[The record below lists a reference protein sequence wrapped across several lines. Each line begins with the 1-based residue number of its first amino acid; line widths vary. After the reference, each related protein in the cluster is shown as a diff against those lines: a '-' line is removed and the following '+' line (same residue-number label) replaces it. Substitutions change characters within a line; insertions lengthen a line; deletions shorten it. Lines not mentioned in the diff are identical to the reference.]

1 MAYET
6 GVASSPAD
14 LLTKF
19 AIFAAAN
26 GWTRN
31 SPSSGEVL
39 SKGNVIA
46 GLGTDADDVF
56 LRGATAVAN
65 GSAWSA
71 QTGNSALTI
80 TVNVG
85 AGPFTAYHFYTAVE
99 EGKDLLAATI
109 EVSSGV
115 FRHWIIADLIKRGA
129 YTGGAYLDGQY
140 HNTSTTYTNTDSSYH
155 QYIADASHSN
165 APQGG
170 HFWCEFSGS
179 ASPNWVRV
187 VDTGDFT
194 ANTRGIGS
202 FRGNGKHASLIGYG
216 YQRWNFRTPLWPV
229 ELFVNRSG
237 SLRSP
242 AGRVPGMRFCNL
254 RNHTPGEILS
264 IGGDSW
270 QLWPPISRAD
280 SWGASPSSVPAS
292 GHYGYAFKR

>member
-14 LLTKF
+14 LVTKL

-39 SKGNVIA
+39 SKGQVIA
-46 GLGTDADDVF
+46 GLGTDASNVYA
-56 LRGATAVAN
+56 RGATAVAN

-71 QTGNSALTI
+71 QTGNPGYSV
-80 TVNVG
+80 TVNTG

-99 EGKDLLAATI
+99 ESKDLLFAAI

-115 FRHWIIADLIKRGA
+115 YRHLLICDLIKRGS
-129 YTGGAYLDGQY
+129 YTGGAYVDGQY

-155 QYIADASHSN
+155 TYLCDASHSN
-165 APQGG
+165 GPQNG
-170 HFWCEFSGS
+170 HAWCEFSGT
-179 ASPNWVRV
+179 ASPNWMRV
-187 VDTGDFT
+187 CDAGDFT
-194 ANTRGIGS
+194 ANTRGTGT
-202 FRGNGKHASLIGYG
+202 FRYSGKISTLIGIG
-216 YQRWNFRTPLWPV
+216 WQRWNFRTPLWPA
-229 ELFVNRSG
+229 ELFINRAS

-242 AGRVPGMRFCNL
+242 IGRVPGFRFCNL
-254 RNHTPGEILS
+254 RNHTPGEILT
-264 IGGDSW
+264 IGGENW

-280 SWGASPSSVPAS
+280 TWGSGSSSIPAS
-292 GHYGYAFKR
+292 GHYGYAIKR